1 MKRLCDE
8 TVPSRKKVLHLGAT
22 PRARAD
28 ETPTYPCDERPGA
41 RSRPGARQAHFAGAP
56 AAKIVRDLALKGA
69 ESLEREQAER
79 DDAIERLVELA
90 SGKSDLIDWDAFA
103 TIEQTAWDG

>member
-1 MKRLCDE
+1 MTSDPELAAA
-8 TVPSRKKVLHLGAT
+8 L
-22 PRARAD
+22 ARV
-28 ETPTYPCDERPGA
+28 RP
-41 RSRPGARQAHFAGAP
+41 HFAGAP

-90 SGKSDLIDWDAFA
+90 SGKSDLIDWDALA